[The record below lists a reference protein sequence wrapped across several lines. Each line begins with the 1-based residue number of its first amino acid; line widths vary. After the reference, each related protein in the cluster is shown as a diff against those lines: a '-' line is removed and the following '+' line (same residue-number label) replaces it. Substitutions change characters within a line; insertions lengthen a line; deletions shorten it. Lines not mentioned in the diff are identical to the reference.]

1 MRSNE
6 EIIEIIDS
14 RRIQKGLS
22 LSELARRVGMAKSAL
37 SRYFNRTREFPINKV
52 EDFAKALDISSEY
65 ILGFDKNYN
74 FTSIETI
81 YNQLEENRKSK
92 VYSYA
97 EKQLA
102 EQNKIVQF
110 PNQYDVDIYGNMTA
124 GHGSMNFDK
133 ERPIKTVK
141 LDYVPSDYDIAFEV
155 SGDSMH
161 PTFQNGEIIFVKKTN
176 SIHDGMLAAVEIN
189 DEAFI
194 KKLYIEENRLRLVS
208 LNCEKDIHGNRLYP
222 DFYADEKDDIH
233 LIGCVLT

>member
-1 MRSNE
+1 MSIFSDKLSMLMDQRDLSNE
-6 EIIEIIDS
+6 DLGEM
-14 RRIQKGLS
+14 
-22 LSELARRVGMAKSAL
+22 VGV
-37 SRYFNRTREFPINKV
+37 NRTTVSRWRSGERSPKMEKLPEIASVFGVDPVIFV
-52 EDFAKALDISSEY
+52 GGSADS
-65 ILGFDKNYN
+65 
-74 FTSIETI
+74 SIETI
-81 YNQLEENRKSK
+81 YNQLEEHRKAK

-97 EKQLA
+97 KKQLA
-102 EQNKIVQF
+102 KQNKIVQF

-133 ERPIKTVK
+133 EHPIKTVK

-208 LNCEKDIHGNRLYP
+208 LNCEKDLHGNRLYP

-233 LIGCVLT
+233 LIGRVLS

>member
-1 MRSNE
+1 ME
-6 EIIEIIDS
+6 TIGQ
-14 RRIQKGLS
+14 RIRKLREMKNMTQTELSQSLGMKTYTTVSKWESDDNFPKGRDLKK
-22 LSELARRVGMAKSAL
+22 LSELFEVSSDYLLGL
-37 SRYFNRTREFPINKV
+37 NRNNHV
-52 EDFAKALDISSEY
+52 S
-65 ILGFDKNYN
+65 
-74 FTSIETI
+74 SIETV
-81 YNQLEENRKSK
+81 YNQLEEHRKSK
-92 VYSYA
+92 VYRYA

-102 EQNKIVQF
+102 EQNKIIQF

-124 GHGSMNFDK
+124 GHGSINFDK
-133 ERPIKTVK
+133 EHPIKTVK

-161 PTFQNGEIIFVKKTN
+161 PTFQDGEIIFVKKTN

-194 KKLYIEENRLRLVS
+194 KKLYIEKNRLRLVS

-233 LIGCVLT
+233 LIGRVLS

>member
-1 MRSNE
+1 MDIGERIKLRRKELKLSADVVAEKLGVSRSTIFRYEKGDIEKLPTNILDKIA
-6 EIIEIIDS
+6 EILKTS
-14 RRIQKGLS
+14 PAFLMGW
-22 LSELARRVGMAKSAL
+22 
-37 SRYFNRTREFPINKV
+37 
-52 EDFAKALDISSEY
+52 EDE
-65 ILGFDKNYN
+65 KNS
-74 FTSIETI
+74 SIEAI
-81 YNQLEENRKSK
+81 YNQLDEHRKSK
-92 VYSYA
+92 VYRYA

-102 EQNKIVQF
+102 EQNKIVKF
-110 PNQYDVDIYGNMTA
+110 PNQYDVDIYGSITA
-124 GHGSMNFDK
+124 GHGSINFDK
-133 ERPIKTVK
+133 EHPTKTVK

-161 PTFQNGEIIFVKKTN
+161 PTFQDGEIIFVKKTN

-233 LIGCVLT
+233 LIGRVLT

>member
-1 MRSNE
+1 MDT
-6 EIIEIIDS
+6 IGQ
-14 RRIQKGLS
+14 RIRKLREMKNMTQTELSQSLGMKTYTTVSKWESDDNFPKGRDLKK
-22 LSELARRVGMAKSAL
+22 LSELFEVSSDYLLGL
-37 SRYFNRTREFPINKV
+37 NRNNHV
-52 EDFAKALDISSEY
+52 S
-65 ILGFDKNYN
+65 
-74 FTSIETI
+74 SIETV
-81 YNQLEENRKSK
+81 YNQLEEHRKSK
-92 VYSYA
+92 VYRYA

-133 ERPIKTVK
+133 EHPIKTVK

-161 PTFQNGEIIFVKKTN
+161 PTFQDGEIIFVKKTN

-208 LNCEKDIHGNRLYP
+208 LNCEKDIHGNPLYP

-233 LIGCVLT
+233 LIGRVLT

>member
-1 MRSNE
+1 ME
-6 EIIEIIDS
+6 TIGQ
-14 RRIQKGLS
+14 RIRKLREMKNMTQTELSQSLGMKTYTTVSKWESDDNFPKGRDLKK
-22 LSELARRVGMAKSAL
+22 LSELFEVSSDYLLGL
-37 SRYFNRTREFPINKV
+37 SRNNHV
-52 EDFAKALDISSEY
+52 S
-65 ILGFDKNYN
+65 
-74 FTSIETI
+74 SIETV
-81 YNQLEENRKSK
+81 YNQLEEHRKSK
-92 VYSYA
+92 VYRYA

-102 EQNKIVQF
+102 KQNKIVQF

-133 ERPIKTVK
+133 EHPIKTVK

-161 PTFQNGEIIFVKKTN
+161 PTFQDGEIIFVKKTN

-233 LIGCVLT
+233 LIGRVLS